1 MKIKGYHWAIG
12 LVAVLLGI
20 MLAVQFQMNSSLQK
34 NLSSERTE
42 KLTQQIE
49 QKKMALEKLQAR
61 VEEMRQKLDEA
72 TARPELG
79 RLKVQLDKVGIMA
92 GTVPVV
98 GPGIEV
104 TLNDSNVALQPGQN
118 PNLYVLHDEDVL
130 KVLNELKAAGAEAL
144 AINDQR
150 LIATSEIRCIGPTIL
165 TNGNKRLAAPFV
177 ITAIGNPDT
186 LYNALFMKGGVA
198 EQLKDWGIQVSAS
211 KMNEVIISAYSGA
224 ISYEYGNGGD
234 KA

>member
-1 MKIKGYHWAIG
+1 MKLKEYHWAIA
-12 LVAVLLGI
+12 LVAMLFGLMLG
-20 MLAVQFQMNSSLQK
+20 VQFQLTSDSHQDDP
-34 NLSSERTE
+34 SSERTE
-42 KLTQQIE
+42 KLAKQIE
-49 QKKMALEKLQAR
+49 DKKAALKQLQSN
-61 VEEMRQKLDEA
+61 VEQMRQQLDEA

-79 RLKVQLDKVGIMA
+79 RLKKRLEEVGIMA
-92 GTVPVV
+92 GTVAVE

-104 TLNDSNVALQPGQN
+104 TLNDSSIALKPGQN

-150 LIATSEIRCIGPTIL
+150 LTATSEIRCIGPTIL

-186 LYNALFMKGGVA
+186 LDSALFMKGGVA
-198 EQLKDWGIQVSAS
+198 EQLKSWGIQISAN
-211 KMNEVIISAYSGA
+211 KLERVIIPSYSGA
-224 ISYEYGNGGD
+224 ISYYVNGGEQ
-234 KA
+234 A